1 MARASQHVIRGLRFP
16 TPATSSVFVAT
27 IVLAII
33 VGGGFITFGGA
44 KLANAPMMTEAR
56 QHLGLEPG
64 LFKAVGA
71 LEVLGGIGVLVGLAD
86 PLPVIGALAAVGLIG
101 MTIGGVYYHQRAG
114 DPIKDWLPAVVM
126 GSIAIFY
133 IILRVGSA
141 LSSG

>member
-1 MARASQHVIRGLRFP
+1 MFI
-16 TPATSSVFVAT
+16 AT

-33 VGGGFITFGGA
+33 VGGGFIAFGGA
-44 KLANAPMMTEAR
+44 KLANVAMMAEAR

-71 LEVLGGIGVLVGLAD
+71 LEVLGGIGVLIGLAD

-101 MTIGGVYYHQRAG
+101 MTIGAVYYHQRAG